1 MSTGR
6 FDFSAVP
13 LRQKALERPYCDG
26 AIDIPAATGSL
37 TGMRA
42 NPAADAC
49 QRVGIAGKLVSFL
62 KSPFRDERDIP
73 ARVRVGWTSHHA
85 GEVGVQPIPVHFF
98 VLEPFQQDGNPQCV
112 RLMESILLEEG
123 TGRRADVA
131 ARSLFSYLLR
141 VKSALLLPAT
151 ATGLDWFL
159 APSCHTVTV

>member
-6 FDFSAVP
+6 FDSVPCRSVRKRLSARIAMGRSISP
-13 LRQKALERPYCDG
+13 RRQAVSQGCAQTRPQMLASG
-26 AIDIPAATGSL
+26 LGSRATCSL
-37 TGMRA
+37 
-42 NPAADAC
+42 
-49 QRVGIAGKLVSFL
+49 L

-123 TGRRADVA
+123 TGRRATWPPA
-131 ARSLFSYLLR
+131 PLFSYLLR